1 MSAEY
6 NDVNPTLCVA
16 EILQASKSLTDLYS
30 SAFEAGVLVAGAL
43 NEVKIGLYNVYFPS
57 YLGAHSTIDLNDHE
71 NPVRKRTITIQIEG
85 DTIRATFFA
94 MEHGQAP
101 QSAEMEITEG
111 IIVQDGQQTLLD
123 EIGRWMATQIM
134 ALNHKLS
141 MGLSEA
147 QRIALE
153 MEPSKS

>member
-1 MSAEY
+1 MLWNTA
-6 NDVNPTLCVA
+6 
-16 EILQASKSLTDLYS
+16 
-30 SAFEAGVLVAGAL
+30 
-43 NEVKIGLYNVYFPS
+43 
-57 YLGAHSTIDLNDHE
+57 
-71 NPVRKRTITIQIEG
+71 KRH
-85 DTIRATFFA
+85 R
-94 MEHGQAP
+94 
-101 QSAEMEITEG
+101 SAEMEITEG